1 MQTSVAFGWLSERSG
16 EKTFPAAGL
25 AHAVGRALDCRA
37 EGRGF
42 DSRGGTNTQ
51 GLKIIEKVFPLHCGK
66 RRDFRVAWPDDHVKW
81 RPVSSWGRKNSVLN

>member
-1 MQTSVAFGWLSERSG
+1 MQTIVAFGWLSERSG
-16 EKTFPAAGL
+16 EKNLSRGRISS
-25 AHAVGRALDCRA
+25 VGRALDCRA